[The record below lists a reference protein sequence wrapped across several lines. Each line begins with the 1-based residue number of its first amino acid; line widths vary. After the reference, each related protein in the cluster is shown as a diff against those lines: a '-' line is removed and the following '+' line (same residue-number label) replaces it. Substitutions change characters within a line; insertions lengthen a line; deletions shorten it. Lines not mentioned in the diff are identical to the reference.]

1 MKKKAIALVLAM
13 SMSFV
18 MCACGS
24 SETTEQEEPVQE
36 ETTADTEETD
46 EGEESTDETEAEAS
60 VEEVNEYGFTAS
72 QQEALVESVKNS
84 ITTDY
89 LEKYNIP
96 ASDFNLRPYDVNDLF
111 HYNESGEYTGDD
123 PYESAPIWGT
133 VDRVIFNSGGDFAL
147 KISALMEIDED
158 PEYIADEIKSML
170 ENGSLTFP
178 ATLEEAGYELKTE
191 HDTLTNAVYKGI
203 AGYLSSLDT
212 EECAELLAHLC
223 KIKNENTEYVDVPFY
238 EGASQAMGQ
247 PTMTVFDKV
256 ITENLQF

>member
-1 MKKKAIALVLAM
+1 MKKKIIALMWAM

-24 SETTEQEEPVQE
+24 SENVETEKKVQE
-36 ETTADTEETD
+36 DAVSDTD
-46 EGEESTDETEAEAS
+46 EANTEGDTVDETEVEDS
-60 VEEVNEYGFTAS
+60 VEEVNEYGFTTS

-111 HYNESGEYTGDD
+111 HYNESGDYTGDD
-123 PYESAPIWGT
+123 PYESAPIWRT
-133 VDRVIFNSGGDFAL
+133 VDREIFDANNFAL
-147 KISALMEIDED
+147 KVDTLLMIDDD
-158 PEYIADEIKSML
+158 PEYIADEIASML
-170 ENGSLTFP
+170 EDGSLTFP

-203 AGYLSSLDT
+203 AGYLNGLDT

-223 KIKNENTEYVDVPFY
+223 LIKNENTEYVDVPFY
-238 EGASQAMGQ
+238 EGASQGVSQ